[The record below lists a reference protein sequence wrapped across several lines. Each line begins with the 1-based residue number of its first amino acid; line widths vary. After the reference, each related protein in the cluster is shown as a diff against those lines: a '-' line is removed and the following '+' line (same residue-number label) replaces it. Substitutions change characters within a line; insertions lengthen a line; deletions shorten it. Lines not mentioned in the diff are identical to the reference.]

1 MRLWMYLPLALVLLA
16 CGSARDDDRYP
27 LTGDPP
33 RPPDNRYPL
42 PGDPPRPPSAG
53 SRPPSAASL
62 SVTVVPESARATVL
76 VDGAPRGSA
85 PLAIEVTPGTHEILV
100 QAAGYATAVRSVE
113 VAGLEPTQVEI
124 VLAPASAIGAPLPQG
139 NVVQLE
145 E

>member
-33 RPPDNRYPL
+33 
-42 PGDPPRPPSAG
+42 
-53 SRPPSAASL
+53 RPPSAASL